1 MKTIKNI
8 IFRNIAIVFIV
19 WANVCQAHGQSPVEM
34 FSQGLEMADQA
45 VANDDMHSFTE
56 GLKLMEKAQKKD
68 KKRADWCY
76 EIGSR
81 YYYYV
86 TFGGYFFAW
95 DRDKG
100 IKWFKEGAKLGDFRS
115 TLVLYKH
122 YKPKSEPY
130 SLLAP
135 KSEWK
140 QYFKERDKSWEYAG
154 IALNAEIPSDFNDYL
169 TLAEAASFTNNADLA
184 NRYAAKA
191 ADNKES
197 GAIDFLI
204 RDERALDYLTSPEAM
219 YEAAGSMWKRNKNEF
234 GHNDIVNG
242 MNWFEKSA
250 KSGYPLAQNQMGYI
264 YLNGISTKA
273 LTIKPDT
280 LKSVSWYKLAAKNKV
295 TEAYAELGRLYI
307 NGKGI
312 EKDAERGFQ
321 LLNESAEKGHINSK
335 LYLAYCYLYGL
346 GTPQSS
352 QHARDLFL
360 KYFDSFNHA
369 PDQRLIYVDNRIID
383 LDYLLGLTHYYENS
397 AECIP
402 LFEAS
407 LKNKDFN
414 RLQRGDLLRKMSSCY
429 RDALCGITQDTNKA
443 NDLSRQSLKYSG
455 TEICEENIE
464 I

>member
-19 WANVCQAHGQSPVEM
+19 LANVSQAYGQSPAEM
-34 FSQGLEMADQA
+34 FSQGLEMTDQA
-45 VANDDMHSFTE
+45 VANDDMDSYAE

-86 TFGGYFFAW
+86 RFGGHFFPW
-95 DRDKG
+95 DRKKG
-100 IKWFKEGAKLGDFRS
+100 IKWFNEGAKLGDLRS
-115 TLVLYKH
+115 ALVLFKQ

-130 SLLAP
+130 SVLAP

-140 QYFKERDKSWEYAG
+140 QYFKERDKSWDYAG
-154 IALNAEIPSDFNDYL
+154 IALKAEIPSDFNDYL
-169 TLAEAASFTNNADLA
+169 TLAEAASFTKNDDLA

-204 RDERALDYLTSPEAM
+204 WDERALDYLTSPEAM
-219 YEAAGSMWKRNKNEF
+219 YEAAGSMWKRNKNEY
-234 GHNDIVNG
+234 GHNDRDNG
-242 MNWFEKSA
+242 FIWFEKSA
-250 KSGYPLAQNQMGYI
+250 KAGYPLAQYQMGYI
-264 YLNGISTKA
+264 YLNG
-273 LTIKPDT
+273 LTVKPDT
-280 LKSVSWYKLAAKNKV
+280 LKSVSWYKLAAKNNV
-295 TEAYAELGRLYI
+295 PGAISALGRLYI
-307 NGKGI
+307 NGKSI

-321 LLNESAEKGHINSK
+321 LLNESADKGHINSK

-346 GTPQSS
+346 GTPQDTKK
-352 QHARDLFL
+352 ARNLFQ

-369 PDQRLIYVDNRIID
+369 PDLRLIFVDNRIID
-383 LDYLLGLTHYYENS
+383 LDYLLGLTYYYENS

-414 RLQRGDLLRKMSSCY
+414 RLQRGDLLRKLAYCY
-429 RDALCGITQDTNKA
+429 RDGKFGKQVDKEKAESLLSNAANYGRSEITSD
-443 NDLSRQSLKYSG
+443 
-455 TEICEENIE
+455 NIE

>member
-34 FSQGLEMADQA
+34 FSQGLEMTDQA
-45 VANDDMHSFTE
+45 VANDDMYSYAE

-86 TFGGYFFAW
+86 RFGGHFSPW
-95 DRDKG
+95 DRKKG
-100 IKWFKEGAKLGDFRS
+100 IKWFNEGAKLGDLRS
-115 TLVLYKH
+115 ALVLFKQ

-130 SLLAP
+130 GVLAP

-140 QYFKERDKSWEYAG
+140 QYFKERDKSWDYAG
-154 IALNAEIPSDFNDYL
+154 IALKAEIPSDFNDYL

-204 RDERALDYLTSPEAM
+204 WDERALDYLTSPEAM
-219 YEAAGSMWKRNKNEF
+219 YEAAGSMWKRNKNEY
-234 GHNDIVNG
+234 GHNDRANG
-242 MNWFEKSA
+242 FIWFEKSA
-250 KSGYPLAQNQMGYI
+250 KAGYPLAQNQMGYI
-264 YLNGISTKA
+264 YLKG
-273 LTIKPDT
+273 LTVKPDT
-280 LKSVSWYKLAAKNKV
+280 LKSVSWYKLAAKNNV
-295 TEAYAELGRLYI
+295 PEAVSALGRLYI

-312 EKDAERGFQ
+312 EKDTDRGFQ
-321 LLNESAEKGHINSK
+321 LLNESADRGHLNSK
-335 LYLAYCYLYGL
+335 LYLGYCYLYGL
-346 GTPQSS
+346 GTPQDTK
-352 QHARDLFL
+352 QARTLFQ

-369 PDQRLIYVDNRIID
+369 PDQRVIVVDNQVID
-383 LDYLLGLTHYYENS
+383 LDYLLGLTYYYENS
-397 AECIP
+397 SECIP
-402 LFEAS
+402 LLEAS
-407 LKNKDFN
+407 MQSKTFDK
-414 RLQRGDLLRKMSSCY
+414 LQRGDLLRKLASCY
-429 RDALCGITQDTNKA
+429 RNKSYGTQMDKIKSDKLLSEANSYGKSEIT
-443 NDLSRQSLKYSG
+443 S
-455 TEICEENIE
+455 ENIE
-464 I
+464 L